1 MRLKRAV
8 FAGATGLRAT
18 FSIENEQSRP
28 VAFALWAR
36 HTGPAV
42 REVEGLEDSEG
53 FSGWVPVHSAFRKHT
68 AEISFPEPMRQAYDL
83 YLATRVV
90 DFPDNNYCHAVWH
103 DIFVIETTR
112 DAD

>member
-1 MRLKRAV
+1 L
-8 FAGATGLRAT
+8 
-18 FSIENEQSRP
+18 
-28 VAFALWAR
+28 
-36 HTGPAV
+36 
-42 REVEGLEDSEG
+42 
-53 FSGWVPVHSAFRKHT
+53 
-68 AEISFPEPMRQAYDL
+68 RQAYDL